1 MMFMS
6 VDFPE
11 PDDPITATKSRS
23 STASETSRIACTST
37 SPIR

>member
-1 MMFMS
+1 MMFIS

-11 PDDPITATKSRS
+11 PEDPITATKSRS
-23 STASETSRIACTST
+23 STANDTSRSACTST